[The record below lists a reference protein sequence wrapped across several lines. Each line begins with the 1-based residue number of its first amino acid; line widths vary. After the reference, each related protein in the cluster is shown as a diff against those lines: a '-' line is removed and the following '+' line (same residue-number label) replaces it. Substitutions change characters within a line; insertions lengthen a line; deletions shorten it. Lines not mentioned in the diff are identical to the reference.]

1 MTNTQLQEPGDIS
14 RNVSL
19 TALGNLAYPVVA
31 FATAPILAWV
41 LGADGRGEL
50 AAATAPLM
58 LLISVAAFGIPE
70 SVSYHTASRLIPVRI
85 SLPRALVL
93 LWCTGSGA
101 IGLTWMVSPLLAA
114 QNDELAT
121 LILVAASALPFSLSV
136 SALRG
141 VAAGMHEW
149 RRVNTEKY
157 LTASARL
164 LGISIPAV
172 TDSLTLPLAVIVM
185 AYSPIVGGFAYVGM
199 RSKDQVPEG
208 VTNTGPTT
216 KLLKY
221 SVHVWIGAMSG
232 VLLMRMDQLIMLPLA
247 GAVQLGMYAVAVN
260 VAELLLIVNNAV
272 RDVMFSAD
280 AADRNDDRIHR
291 AARFNLIVTAAVAV
305 PIAATAPWWFPF
317 VFGPSFRDAIPVV
330 EVLILA
336 TVLGIPGSVAGSA
349 LSARGRP
356 GLRSKSLII
365 ASGINL
371 LGIVILVPAMG
382 AMGAAFATLVGNVVA
397 SNLNIYWLAKYF
409 GVASIGFYRIQ
420 RTDFV
425 FIARSL
431 RRRLSQKGP
440 GNDQT
445 R

>member
-1 MTNTQLQEPGDIS
+1 MTNTSLQEPSDIS
-14 RNVSL
+14 KNVSL
-19 TALGNLAYPVVA
+19 TALGNLAYPAVA

-58 LLISVAAFGIPE
+58 LLISVAAFGLPE
-70 SVSYHTASRLIPVRI
+70 SISYHTASRLIPVRL
-85 SLPRALVL
+85 SLPRALIV
-93 LWCTGSGA
+93 LWCTGTGA
-101 IGLTWMVSPLLAA
+101 IGLTWMVAPLLAA
-114 QNDELAT
+114 QDNELAF
-121 LILVAASALPFSLSV
+121 LILIAACALPFSLSV

-149 RRVNTEKY
+149 RRVNVEKY
-157 LTASARL
+157 VTASVRL
-164 LGISIPAV
+164 LGISVPALMG
-172 TDSLTLPLAVIVM
+172 SLTLPVAVVVM
-185 AYSPIVGGFAYVGM
+185 AYSPILGGLAYAGLKTKNKM
-199 RSKDQVPEG
+199 SAGQSH
-208 VTNTGPTT
+208 TAPTA

-221 SVHVWIGAMSG
+221 SAHVWIGAMSG
-232 VLLMRMDQLIMLPLA
+232 VLLMRMDQLVMLPLA

-291 AARFNLIVTAAVAV
+291 AARFNLIVTAAISI

-317 VFGPSFRDAIPVV
+317 IFGPSFRDAIPVV

-336 TVLGIPGSVAGSA
+336 TVAGIPGSVAGSA

-365 ASGINL
+365 ASVINIVGIL
-371 LGIVILVPAMG
+371 LLVPQLG
-382 AMGAAFATLVGNVVA
+382 AMGAAYATLIGNVVA
-397 SNLNIYWLAKYF
+397 SNLNIFWLSKHF
-409 GVASIGFYRIQ
+409 RVASIGFYKIQ
-420 RTDFV
+420 RSDFV
-425 FIARSL
+425 FIGRALMRGIW
-431 RRRLSQKGP
+431 KMKV
-440 GNDQT
+440 
-445 R
+445 

>member
-1 MTNTQLQEPGDIS
+1 MTNTSLQEPGDIS
-14 RNVSL
+14 KNVSL
-19 TALGNLAYPVVA
+19 TALGNLAYPAVA

-58 LLISVAAFGIPE
+58 LLISVAAFGLPE
-70 SVSYHTASRLIPVRI
+70 SVSYHTASRLMPVRL
-85 SLPRALVL
+85 SLPRALAL
-93 LWCTGSGA
+93 LWCTGTCA
-101 IGLTWMVSPLLAA
+101 IGLTWLVAPLLAA
-114 QNDELAT
+114 QDHDLAL
-121 LILVAASALPFSLSV
+121 LILIAACALPFSLSV

-149 RRVNTEKY
+149 RRVNVEKY

-164 LGISIPAV
+164 LGISVPALMG
-172 TDSLTLPLAVIVM
+172 SLTLPIAVVVM
-185 AYSPIVGGFAYVGM
+185 AYSPIIGGLAYAGL
-199 RSKDQVPEG
+199 RTKDRTSSG
-208 VTNTGPTT
+208 NSVTAPTS

-221 SVHVWIGAMSG
+221 SAHVWIGAMSG
-232 VLLMRMDQLIMLPLA
+232 VLLMRMDQLVMLPLA

-291 AARFNLIVTAAVAV
+291 AARFNLIITAAIAI
-305 PIAATAPWWFPF
+305 PIAATAPWWFTLI
-317 VFGPSFRDAIPVV
+317 FGPGFVGAIPVV

-336 TVLGIPGSVAGSA
+336 TVAGIPGSVAGSA

-365 ASGINL
+365 ASVINL
-371 LGIVILVPAMG
+371 LGIVLFVPQWG
-382 AMGAAFATLVGNVVA
+382 AMGAAYATLIGNVVA
-397 SNLNIYWLAKYF
+397 SNLNIFWLSKHF
-409 GVASIGFYRIQ
+409 HVSTVDFYKIQ
-420 RTDFV
+420 SADLI
-425 FIARSL
+425 FIWRAL
-431 RRRLSQKGP
+431 KRRLIK
-440 GNDQT
+440 
-445 R
+445 